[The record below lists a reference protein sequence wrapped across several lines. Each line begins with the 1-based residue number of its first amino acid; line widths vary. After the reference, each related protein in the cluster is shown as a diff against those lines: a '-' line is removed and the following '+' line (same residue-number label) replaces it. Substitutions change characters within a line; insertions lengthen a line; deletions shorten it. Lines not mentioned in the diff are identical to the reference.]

1 MSKKWFNLLSTTA
14 ITSLYTQYN
23 RKSIVPAW
31 NLFWLTETSQ
41 LKQLRSTWMTSPFH
55 MEKKYTRAINNL
67 GLHSKD
73 IATSK
78 HFSSPEKVDF
88 KKVFELGHPL
98 SKNQLKVTNHSNKD
112 LYHQLALL
120 NKKCCFKFLRV
131 LTTLPLKLFL
141 KCVEDL
147 SMASSSTNL
156 LAQLNSEL

>member
-41 LKQLRSTWMTSPFH
+41 LKQLRFTWMTSLFPR
-55 MEKKYTRAINNL
+55 EKKYTRAINNL

-78 HFSSPEKVDF
+78 HFSSQEKVDF

-98 SKNQLKVTNHSNKD
+98 SKDQPKVINHLSKD
-112 LYHQLALL
+112 LYHQLALP
-120 NKKCCFKFLRV
+120 NKKCCSKFRV

-147 SMASSSTNL
+147 SMANSLTNL